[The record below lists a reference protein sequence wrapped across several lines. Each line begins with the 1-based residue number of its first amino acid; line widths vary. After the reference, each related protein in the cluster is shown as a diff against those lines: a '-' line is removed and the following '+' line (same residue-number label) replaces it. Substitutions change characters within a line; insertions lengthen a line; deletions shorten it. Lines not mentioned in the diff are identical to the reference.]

1 MKRLLKI
8 LGGVL
13 GALVVLLLIGFVLAS
28 ARASSRL
35 SRKFET
41 HRVELPVPFPLSTT
55 EINQLRADRA
65 AAGSG
70 EPDADPLSGVD
81 LGAHAL
87 ELATARGKH
96 LVQAR
101 YGCNACHGDNMGG
114 GMMMNEP
121 AIGVLRG
128 PNISTGQGGV
138 VTGYTTADW
147 DRIVRHGVLRDGSQA
162 VMPSEDYFAMSDHE
176 LSDIIAYVRS
186 RPPVVGEVAKASFGP
201 IGKVLL
207 ALGKYPLSAERVE
220 DHKRA
225 HLVEPP
231 PAADTPEFGAH
242 LTATCLGCHRAN
254 LAGGP
259 MQFGPP
265 DWPAAGNLTPH
276 EDGLKSWTFE
286 DFDKSLTEGVSR
298 DGRPLRDPMTHVIP
312 GTRAMSLTERK
323 AVWTYLHGLPPR
335 PTNP

>member
-1 MKRLLKI
+1 MKRFWKI
-8 LGGVL
+8 LAGAV
-13 GALVVLLLIGFVLAS
+13 GALVVLLLCGFVIATAVAS
-28 ARASSRL
+28 ARRSRT
-35 SRKFET
+35 FET
-41 HRVELPVPFPLSTT
+41 HRVELPVPFPLSVS

-70 EPDADPLSGVD
+70 DPEADPLAGVD
-81 LGAHAL
+81 LEAQAL
-87 ELATARGKH
+87 ELASARGKH
-96 LVQAR
+96 LVEAR
-101 YGCNACHGDNMGG
+101 YGCNACHGANMGG
-114 GMMMNEP
+114 GMMMNDP
-121 AIGVLRG
+121 PVAVIKG
-128 PNISTGQGGV
+128 PNITGGRGGV
-138 VTGYTTADW
+138 VAGYTTADW

-176 LSDIIAYVRS
+176 LSDIVAYIRS
-186 RPPVVGEVAKASFGP
+186 LPAVDEEVAKPTFGP

-207 ALGKYPLSAERVE
+207 ALGKYPLSAERLQ

-231 PAADTPEFGAH
+231 AAADTPAFGAH
-242 LTATCLGCHRAN
+242 LSATCLGCHRGN

-265 DWPAAGNLTPH
+265 DWPPASNLTSH
-276 EDGLKSWTFE
+276 ESGLGAWSFE
-286 DFDKSLTEGVSR
+286 DFDKALTQGVSR

-323 AVWTYLHGLPPR
+323 AIWTYLRGLPPL

>member
-1 MKRLLKI
+1 
-8 LGGVL
+8 
-13 GALVVLLLIGFVLAS
+13 
-28 ARASSRL
+28 
-35 SRKFET
+35 
-41 HRVELPVPFPLSTT
+41 
-55 EINQLRADRA
+55 
-65 AAGSG
+65 
-70 EPDADPLSGVD
+70 
-81 LGAHAL
+81 
-87 ELATARGKH
+87 
-96 LVQAR
+96 
-101 YGCNACHGDNMGG
+101 MGG
-114 GMMMNEP
+114 GMMMDAP
-121 AIGVLRG
+121 PVGVIRG
-128 PNISTGQGGV
+128 PNITRGRGGV
-138 VTGYTTADW
+138 TAGYTSADW

-176 LSDIIAYVRS
+176 LSDMIAYIRS
-186 RPPVVGEVAKASFGP
+186 RPAVDAEVPKASFGP

-225 HLVEPP
+225 HRVEPP
-231 PAADTPEFGAH
+231 AAAETPEFGAH

-265 DWPAAGNLTPH
+265 DWPPASNLTPH
-276 EDGLKSWTFE
+276 ENGLKSWSFE
-286 DFDKSLTEGVSR
+286 DFDKALTEGVTR

-323 AVWTYLHGLPPR
+323 AVWAYLRGLAPL